1 MTKVLKP
8 YSKKEDNLILSNV
21 NKSPDN
27 LAKSFEVSAKE
38 ILDKFKISRSP
49 KGISQ
54 RYYHIRRTSNKVLEL
69 KGKNTVRKNTKNI
82 PRSLKKDIV
91 DNTLLDT
98 LVKSLTTKEKIK
110 LIIKLVF
117 FVVFVFYCMVY

>member
-8 YSKKEDNLILSNV
+8 YSKKEDNLILSNI

-27 LAKSFEVSAKE
+27 LAKSFEISAKE
-38 ILDKFKISRSP
+38 ILNKFNIARSP

-69 KGKNTVRKNTKNI
+69 KGKNTVEKNTKNI

-110 LIIKLVF
+110 LIIKL
-117 FVVFVFYCMVY
+117 YRYK

>member
-1 MTKVLKP
+1 MTKNLKP
-8 YSKKEDNLILSNV
+8 YSKKEDNIILSNV
-21 NKSPDN
+21 SKFPSN
-27 LAKSFEVSAKE
+27 LAKSFEISAKE
-38 ILDKFKISRSP
+38 ILDKLEINRST

-69 KGKNTVRKNTKNI
+69 KGKTTVEKNTKNI
-82 PRSLKKDIV
+82 PRNLKKDIV

-110 LIIKLVF
+110 LIIKL
-117 FVVFVFYCMVY
+117 YRYK

>member
-27 LAKSFEVSAKE
+27 LAKSFEISANE
-38 ILDKFKISRSP
+38 ILNKFKISRSP

-54 RYYHIRRTSNKVLEL
+54 RYYNIKKTSDKVLEL
-69 KGKNTVRKNTKNI
+69 KGRNTVEKNTKNI
-82 PRSLKKDIV
+82 PRNLKKDIV

-110 LIIKLVF
+110 LIIKL
-117 FVVFVFYCMVY
+117 YKYK